1 MVSTEAAVPADA
13 PLTESCIDRR
23 EPLTIGLWLIIAM
36 KSVTAILLWGAF
48 ILLLVAG
55 HEDPRNFFSVM
66 VFRTFHG
73 NPPQLAIHYL
83 VSNLEFISKAM
94 VIRVA
99 VATVAY
105 ALVESVEA
113 IGLALRQWWAEWLVI
128 LVTVSFI
135 PVEVYEI
142 ASRPNPLKAG
152 TLLANILILW
162 YLLKRLLDK
171 RAQERRAILS
181 QS

>member
-1 MVSTEAAVPADA
+1 
-13 PLTESCIDRR
+13 
-23 EPLTIGLWLIIAM
+23 
-36 KSVTAILLWGAF
+36 
-48 ILLLVAG
+48 
-55 HEDPRNFFSVM
+55 
-66 VFRTFHG
+66 
-73 NPPQLAIHYL
+73 
-83 VSNLEFISKAM
+83 M